1 MSQFRLNI
9 FQLVLISADGG
20 FSSCRSNISDYFCA
34 GWKFFQT
41 ASSNIMSN
49 EGKINNNCFKLY
61 NYVDVQLYAGALTV
75 IFCSDF

>member
-1 MSQFRLNI
+1 M
-9 FQLVLISADGG
+9 
-20 FSSCRSNISDYFCA
+20 SDYFCA

>member
-1 MSQFRLNI
+1 MVFL
-9 FQLVLISADGG
+9 LVGAISLITFVQAE
-20 FSSCRSNISDYFCA
+20 I
-34 GWKFFQT
+34 FFQT

-75 IFCSDF
+75 IVCSDF